1 MKEQEKVFRELKKVT
16 RELIRCGLAEEYN
29 YPVIQQM
36 DIVWEKYQ
44 NISLYLRNMDYSTI
58 YDEIEKN
65 HNYNVKLPD
74 GGIIQLMYRFNRT
87 GKELISHRLGYYPS
101 PSYELYQND
110 PELYDV
116 DYIYG
121 DILNK
126 SVLPVIIRA
135 DYNRDPEESEL
146 HHPYSHITLGGYKNC
161 RIPVDRPISPMKFV
175 KFIMEHFY
183 YVPSSQLEFN
193 FEIEGI
199 VAFEEHIAEKDINTF
214 YTSVNPSDYYNK
226 QAKPIA
232 LKAYSAVGPSAM
244 DDTYSGTRVITQ
256 AVKLPKELGEFMY
269 NKYKEDK
276 NYYKDASAFIKN
288 VLKGIYVQSTHGDGT
303 ILYINNITLRLY
315 YDLMLESSSGKKD
328 SLSSRFY
335 DFAATK
341 EVIQANHFKNDN
353 RLNDL
358 VENPNRTYIKSPAGI
373 FTEAI
378 FPIAEIYSEHKNDT
392 LNGVNV
398 SFTRYNEE
406 ESKYPMNIPQYVLMV
421 RKQDMFSF
429 FEENKIT
436 DNKTS
441 FLSQYS
447 SSNNTYTFTN
457 IAPLITYCIEERKRE
472 IIASGG
478 NPNKEE
484 DWKKWESENPDWNK
498 VVLIPVKVESNSN
511 NEVVAISNSLDMESA
526 ALKGGTNEKNKLKMQ
541 IFYTTF

>member
-1 MKEQEKVFRELKKVT
+1 
-16 RELIRCGLAEEYN
+16 
-29 YPVIQQM
+29 
-36 DIVWEKYQ
+36 
-44 NISLYLRNMDYSTI
+44 
-58 YDEIEKN
+58 
-65 HNYNVKLPD
+65 
-74 GGIIQLMYRFNRT
+74 
-87 GKELISHRLGYYPS
+87 
-101 PSYELYQND
+101 
-110 PELYDV
+110 
-116 DYIYG
+116 
-121 DILNK
+121 
-126 SVLPVIIRA
+126 
-135 DYNRDPEESEL
+135 
-146 HHPYSHITLGGYKNC
+146 
-161 RIPVDRPISPMKFV
+161 
-175 KFIMEHFY
+175 
-183 YVPSSQLEFN
+183 
-193 FEIEGI
+193 
-199 VAFEEHIAEKDINTF
+199 
-214 YTSVNPSDYYNK
+214 
-226 QAKPIA
+226 
-232 LKAYSAVGPSAM
+232 M

-541 IFYTTF
+541 IFYTTCLLYTSPSPRDCS